1 MDPPAAIPAE
11 STAGTATE
19 SHLTEP
25 GRLKSG
31 VQVAHNLPCRLLR
44 SFGHGQGI
52 MRFAIN
58 SAVLGL
64 KRSEAKSMRTLVLS
78 TAVIAGV
85 VWIGMVPAKA
95 APLNVRNRRYKH

>member
-85 VWIGMVPAKA
+85 VWIGMVPANA
-95 APLNVRNRRYKH
+95 APRQCQ